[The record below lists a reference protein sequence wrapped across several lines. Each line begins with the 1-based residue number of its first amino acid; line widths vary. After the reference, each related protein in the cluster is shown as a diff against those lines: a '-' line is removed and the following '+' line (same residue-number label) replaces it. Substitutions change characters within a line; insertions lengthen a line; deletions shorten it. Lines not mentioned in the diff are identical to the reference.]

1 MSWFDKLFGENNH
14 SDSDV
19 FFRKTRRQHSK
30 HQLNSEDSLLPE
42 NNDIYERPK
51 GKFRFPMNIS
61 DNEVQDDISSTDNV
75 NEHNNNRRRQTYQSD
90 FTTGQA
96 HTHRRRHRNYTGSG
110 QRATSSHDDRHKE
123 QSHADSQ
130 SRLKKQASAYATQQT
145 SPHSHYSSTKPR
157 FKLQSERIKSSANE
171 AKPTY
176 QAHSFKASEVPSAI
190 FGTKKDVQLKMVSFL
205 MLSMIS
211 VMMKAEITINNKLKL
226 KEIHSNQCSQLRLKI
241 RINKVN
247 TMMRQRIA
255 MIL

>member
-1 MSWFDKLFGENNH
+1 
-14 SDSDV
+14 
-19 FFRKTRRQHSK
+19 
-30 HQLNSEDSLLPE
+30 
-42 NNDIYERPK
+42 
-51 GKFRFPMNIS
+51 MNIS

-75 NEHNNNRRRQTYQSD
+75 NERNNNRRRQTYQSD

-190 FGTKKDVQLKMVSFL
+190 LEQKRRPIENGIIPDVEHDKRDDESRNNDKQQTEVKRDTQQPVQSTQAENTNQQSQHNDETTHRDDIIKTPTRTK
-205 MLSMIS
+205 
-211 VMMKAEITINNKLKL
+211 
-226 KEIHSNQCSQLRLKI
+226 
-241 RINKVN
+241 
-247 TMMRQRIA
+247 
-255 MIL
+255 